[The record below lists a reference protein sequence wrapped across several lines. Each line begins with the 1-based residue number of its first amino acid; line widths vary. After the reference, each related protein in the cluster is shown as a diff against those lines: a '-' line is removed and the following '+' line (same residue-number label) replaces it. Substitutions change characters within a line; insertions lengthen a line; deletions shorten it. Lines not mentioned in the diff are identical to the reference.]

1 MQKLLPYI
9 LFGIQEKYDQ
19 KRKELANVK
28 KGRLEKLVKSTVY
41 TIQEG
46 AEFTLYRAV
55 PTLGVLMG
63 IGAIIV
69 DSYKFAAASFALSG
83 LIVYQDIKR
92 IRDI

>member
-9 LFGIQEKYDQ
+9 LFGIQEKYDK
-19 KRKELANVK
+19 KRRELADMK
-28 KGRLEKLVKSTVY
+28 KGRLEKIVKSTAY

-63 IGAIIV
+63 IGEIIAEY
-69 DSYKFAAASFALSG
+69 YKIAAASFALSG

-92 IRDI
+92 INAG